1 MNTSSRL
8 HPRLPQL
15 SALALMLLASG
26 PLWAQAGTEPSVT
39 AATAASAPASAPLN
53 IHLRISRQVSPVY
66 PAKARKEGMH
76 GTVKVEV
83 EIDAEGRQG
92 EIKILDSPG
101 ELLSEAVR
109 QAIQQSRYKPL
120 VKDGQAVATRMRQ
133 EFHFY
138 P

>member
-8 HPRLPQL
+8 HTRWPQL
-15 SALALMLLASG
+15 STLALMLLGSG
-26 PLWAQAGTEPSVT
+26 PLWAQAGAEPSVT
-39 AATAASAPASAPLN
+39 AAAASAPASAPLN

-66 PAKARKEGMH
+66 PAKARKEGMQ

-92 EIKILDSPG
+92 EIKILESPG

-109 QAIQQSRYKPL
+109 QAIQQSRYKPR

>member
-26 PLWAQAGTEPSVT
+26 PLWAQAGTEPSV
-39 AATAASAPASAPLN
+39 TAASAPASAPLN